1 MPSKK
6 QKMWTMGNKGPT
18 GPWVWHAWIKGSKKP
33 VRVVAFDL
41 DHIQCQLEGKTVI
54 KAVKQPEEKDN
65 FRDSP
70 PLGPKGYKGSSRTA
84 DYDAGFKVLRQWI
97 DENGGPPEEIRKKL
111 RELWIDYDK
120 APQKTTRYSV
130 KKRGRHKI

>member
-1 MPSKK
+1 MPKK
-6 QKMWTMGNKGPT
+6 EKIWTMGNKGPT

-41 DHIQCQLEGKTVI
+41 EHIKCQLEGKTVI

-111 RELWIDYDK
+111 RELWIDYDR

>member
-1 MPSKK
+1 MPKK
-6 QKMWTMGNKGPT
+6 QKIWTMGNKGPT

-41 DHIQCQLEGKTVI
+41 EHIKCQLEGKTVI

>member
-1 MPSKK
+1 MPKK
-6 QKMWTMGNKGPT
+6 EKIWTMGNKGPT
-18 GPWVWHAWIKGSKKP
+18 GPWVWHAWIKGSRKP

-41 DHIQCQLEGKTVI
+41 EHIKCQLEGKTVI

-84 DYDAGFKVLRQWI
+84 DYDAGFKILRAWI

-111 RELWIDYDK
+111 RELWIDYDRAK
-120 APQKTTRYSV
+120 RK
-130 KKRGRHKI
+130 KKR

>member
-1 MPSKK
+1 
-6 QKMWTMGNKGPT
+6 MWIMGNKGPT

-41 DHIQCQLEGKTVI
+41 EHIKCQLEGKTVI

-111 RELWIDYDK
+111 RELWIDYDR